1 MTKLYMKTEQSNS
14 MPFYAFTDMKS
25 MQDGW
30 DSATVFDH
38 NDGVQKVIPSQRS
51 TSIKKAVWPIHYP
64 EICNYIM
71 DLILK
76 WDPGLD
82 PADYCIGEFNYLK
95 YKEGD
100 HFNWHIDHSPGSAR
114 WFSTTTVVDVSDNL
128 VGGDIVM
135 KDVENELETTVKLKQ
150 GDTIF
155 FSSETPHMIT
165 PVKQGTREVLVTW
178 IWKQE
183 YLTRNL

>member
-1 MTKLYMKTEQSNS
+1 MTKLYMKTEQSDA

-30 DSATVFDH
+30 DRATVF
-38 NDGVQKVIPSQRS
+38 NNGVQEVVSVYRS
-51 TSIKKAVWPIHYP
+51 TSIKREIWPTHYP
-64 EICNYIM
+64 EICNYIV
-71 DLILK
+71 DLIHK

-82 PADYCIGEFNYLK
+82 PSDYCVGEFNYLR
-95 YKEGD
+95 YKKGD
-100 HFNWHIDHSPGSAR
+100 HFTWHRDYVPGSPR
-114 WFSTTTVVDVSDNL
+114 WFSTTTIVDRSDDL

-135 KDVENELETTVKLKQ
+135 LDAETEMEVAVEMKQ

-165 PVKQGTREVLVTW
+165 PVEQGTREVLVTW
-178 IWKQE
+178 IWKK
-183 YLTRNL
+183 NI